1 MFFGTYKDVDSS
13 DLLNPLYWKP
23 KKKVVIHV
31 NFCSF
36 FFARFLRHDPFEQSL
51 RVIIK
56 DPGDLQVDFLKL
68 LGDKGRKDSPILC
81 QVPIIPR
88 SPVQVFTILLFK
100 CILL

>member
-1 MFFGTYKDVDSS
+1 M
-13 DLLNPLYWKP
+13 
-23 KKKVVIHV
+23 
-31 NFCSF
+31 
-36 FFARFLRHDPFEQSL
+36 RFLGHDPFEQNL

-68 LGDKGRKDSPILC
+68 LGDKERKNSRIIC

-100 CILL
+100 CIHLHFNSSIKNMGMSKNQCTNVVNRHAQTKFIILPKIR